1 MPPGTPFSPNQDST
15 PQLCLREQAETLAS
29 PVGRS
34 GRGARRRRA
43 ARVARVFGTSE
54 TAVWADMR
62 VGAKAML
69 RADRVAEIIGNGP
82 RTEPSYLWRA
92 LPVEKSSH
100 TGRIEVLVKRWWW
113 RCAHADSCFSH
124 TY

>member
-1 MPPGTPFSPNQDST
+1 MRTKGEVQIKVLSSPVLVECHPGPRLDTPLSPNQDST

-54 TAVWADMR
+54 TAVWAD
-62 VGAKAML
+62 
-69 RADRVAEIIGNGP
+69 
-82 RTEPSYLWRA
+82 
-92 LPVEKSSH
+92 
-100 TGRIEVLVKRWWW
+100 
-113 RCAHADSCFSH
+113 AHARGCESDATS
-124 TY
+124 